1 MSNTRARAY
10 FLVVLTLGGLTAPL
24 TSTAQAVPEPA
35 TFAYVLQ
42 ADLLAPSAAA
52 AVRKLTASGRDWI
65 VLDVAYMGGR
75 DWTAAEIARIRAGR
89 ANRKVIAYLS
99 IGEAEDYRP
108 YWNAAWDADRNG
120 IPDAAAPAWLLG
132 ENPDWPGNYLVKYWY
147 ADWQRL
153 ILQALDRILS
163 AGFDGIYLDIVDGFE
178 HFEYDPVTGDWRDD
192 LINPE
197 TGQSYRKDMIDWV
210 GRLAASARASKG
222 AGFMVIPQNGE
233 QLLRSAAYRDIISAQ
248 GVESV
253 FTDGNRPVSAADTR
267 YRLAFL
273 KMAKADQ
280 KPVLLIEYGTTAVA
294 KGRSINGARKHQ
306 LRLLLTRPDLGRLG
320 ISRP

>member
-1 MSNTRARAY
+1 MSNTTARAF
-10 FLVVLTLGGLTAPL
+10 FLAAFTLGGLVAPL
-24 TSTAQAVPEPA
+24 TSTAQAPPEPA

-42 ADLLAPSAAA
+42 ADLLATSPAA
-52 AVRKLTASGRDWI
+52 AVRKLTASGRDWL
-65 VLDVAYMGGR
+65 VLDVAYTGGR

-108 YWNAAWDADRNG
+108 YWKTVWDADRNG

-132 ENPDWPGNYLVKYWY
+132 ENPDWPGNYVVKYWH

-153 ILQALDRILS
+153 ILLALDRIVA

-222 AGFMVIPQNGE
+222 SGFMVIPQNGE

-253 FTDGNRPVSAADTR
+253 FTDGNRRLSAADTR
-267 YRLAFL
+267 YRLGFL
-273 KMAKADQ
+273 KIAKADQ
-280 KPVLLIEYGTTAVA
+280 KPILLIEYGTTPAA
-294 KGRSINGARKHQ
+294 KSLSIRGARTHQ
-306 LRLLLTRPDLGRLG
+306 FRLLLTTPDLGRLG